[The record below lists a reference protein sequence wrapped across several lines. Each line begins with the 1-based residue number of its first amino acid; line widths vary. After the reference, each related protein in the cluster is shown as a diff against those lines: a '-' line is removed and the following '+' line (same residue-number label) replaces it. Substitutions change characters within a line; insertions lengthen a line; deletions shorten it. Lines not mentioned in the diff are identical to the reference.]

1 MTVHL
6 VGAGPGDP
14 ELLTVRAHR
23 LLAAADVV
31 IHDRLVGPAVL
42 ALAGRARLVDV
53 GKLPGGSHQA
63 QADINRLLIEE
74 GRGGGTVVRLKG
86 GDPYLF
92 GRGGEEAADLRVA
105 GIDVEVV
112 PGVSSALAAP
122 AAAGIPVTHR
132 TVSAGVTIV
141 TGSTADDS
149 SGVDWPTLAA
159 LDHTLVVLMGVGR
172 APELA
177 ATLIEHGRRPIEP
190 VAVVGSGT
198 LAGQRTVRTTLE
210 RLDRVDVPAPATIVI
225 GPVAALADLP
235 EWVPSQASTS
245 DSVSASASASGRS
258 SVASTSAP
266 LLSDRASAPDPTTP
280 AQTTVVTV
288 AAPGG
293 TRP

>member
-14 ELLTVRAHR
+14 ELLTLRADR
-23 LLAAADVV
+23 LLRTADVV
-31 IHDRLVGPAVL
+31 VHDRLVGPAVL
-42 ALAGRARLVDV
+42 ALAERARLVDV
-53 GKLPGGSHQA
+53 GKLPGGPRRA

-74 GRGGGTVVRLKG
+74 GRHGGTVVRLKG

-92 GRGGEEAADLRVA
+92 GRGGEEAADLRAA

-141 TGSTADDS
+141 TGATAEDS
-149 SGVDWPTLAA
+149 SGVDWAALAA
-159 LDHTLVVLMGVGR
+159 LGHTLVVLMGVGR

-177 ATLIEHGRRPIEP
+177 STLIGHGRCPIEP
-190 VAVVGSGT
+190 VAVIGSGT
-198 LAGQRTVRTTLE
+198 LSGQRTVRTTLE

-225 GPVAALADLP
+225 GPVAALVDLP
-235 EWVPSQASTS
+235 EWLPT
-245 DSVSASASASGRS
+245 
-258 SVASTSAP
+258 P
-266 LLSDRASAPDPTTP
+266 PASAPEPDPATP
-280 AQTTVVTV
+280 ALTAV
-288 AAPGG
+288 ATATAPGG
-293 TRP
+293 IHP